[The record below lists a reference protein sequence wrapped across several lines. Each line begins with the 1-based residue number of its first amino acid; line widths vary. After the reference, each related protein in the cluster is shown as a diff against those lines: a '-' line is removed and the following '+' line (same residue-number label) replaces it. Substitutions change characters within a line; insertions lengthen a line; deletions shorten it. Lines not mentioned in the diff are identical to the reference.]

1 MKEGLKNTALEF
13 CSPCLILCIHRKCLK
28 GDPLLSTGG
37 EEVAR
42 CGSVRRKGQRVPA
55 ELRLG
60 PVGEN
65 RPFVLNS
72 V

>member
-42 CGSVRRKGQRVPA
+42 CGSVRRKGQHVP
-55 ELRLG
+55 
-60 PVGEN
+60 
-65 RPFVLNS
+65 S
-72 V
+72 